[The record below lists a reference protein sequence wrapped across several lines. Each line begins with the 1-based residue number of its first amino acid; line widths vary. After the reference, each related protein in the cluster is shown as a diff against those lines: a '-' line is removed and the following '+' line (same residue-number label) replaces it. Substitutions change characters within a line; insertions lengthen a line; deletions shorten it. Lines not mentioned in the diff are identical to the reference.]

1 MNGSTQQDIGK
12 LILRI
17 VLGVLVFLHGLTTLE
32 GGLPGITQLV
42 ETQGFPGFFAYGVI
56 IGEVIA
62 PLLVIA
68 GFFSRIGGILIVV
81 NMLFALYL
89 VLSGLER
96 FLVEFLR
103 RNDEVW
109 AGLTVP
115 QIESLGLMVVGIAWF
130 ALASRRRAML
140 A

>member
-17 VLGVLVFLHGLTTLE
+17 ALGVLVFLHGLSKLD
-32 GGLPGITQLV
+32 GGLDGIFKLV

-62 PLLVIA
+62 PLLIIT

-89 VLSGLER
+89 VHQGDIGHLNQQGGWAIELQVMY
-96 FLVEFLR
+96 LVAGAAIALLGPGK
-103 RNDEVW
+103 W
-109 AGLTVP
+109 AFN
-115 QIESLGLMVVGIAWF
+115 Q
-130 ALASRRRAML
+130 R
-140 A
+140 